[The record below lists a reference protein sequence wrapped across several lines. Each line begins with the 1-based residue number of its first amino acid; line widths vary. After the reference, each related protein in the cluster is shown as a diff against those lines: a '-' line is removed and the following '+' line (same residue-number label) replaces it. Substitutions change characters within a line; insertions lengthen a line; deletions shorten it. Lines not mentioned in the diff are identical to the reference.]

1 LREVEAMSDSQRIVV
16 LHASGDRFLAEMR
29 DHTVV
34 IDQPRDAGGDDVGP
48 TPTELFVTSL
58 ASCVAFYAERFLRR
72 HRLPVEGLRV
82 ECAFEMGERPARVD
96 SVDLHVSVPAE
107 LTPSEEAAL
116 TAVIDHCTVHN
127 SLRSPPSVRMTVAS
141 RSQAA

>member
-1 LREVEAMSDSQRIVV
+1 MSDSQRIVV

-72 HRLPVEGLRV
+72 HRLPVDGLRV
-82 ECAFEMGERPARVD
+82 ECAYEMGERPARVD
-96 SVDLHVSVPAE
+96 SVALDVSVDAE
-107 LTPSEEAAL
+107 LTPSQQAAL
-116 TAVIDHCTVHN
+116 RAVVERCTVHN
-127 SLRSPPSVRMTVAS
+127 SLRFPPVVRMSLAS
-141 RSQAA
+141 GRRAA